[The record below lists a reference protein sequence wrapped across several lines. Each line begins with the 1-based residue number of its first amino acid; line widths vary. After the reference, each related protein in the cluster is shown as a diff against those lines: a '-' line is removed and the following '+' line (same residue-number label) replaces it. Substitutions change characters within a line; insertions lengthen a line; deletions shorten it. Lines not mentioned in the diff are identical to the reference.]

1 MKKKKKK
8 TKKKRRSSSRRRRKK
23 KKKQQQ
29 QQQQKKKKKN
39 NNNNTTTTTT
49 TTTMTTATTAPKNPR
64 NLFEE
69 QRPARTGHQPDEE
82 LDDEESKDGV
92 LAVGQPRI
100 AVSGPVLVYQGQGRK
115 DQLRRQVQ
123 AAHNTMVTITITIT
137 ITLTIMINN
146 PLTLPAVV
154 RCGTLHQLS
163 PPLTVMGKVCLL
175 VGCLTS
181 QCISGTDLLRQF
193 YVLSH

>member
-1 MKKKKKK
+1 
-8 TKKKRRSSSRRRRKK
+8 
-23 KKKQQQ
+23 
-29 QQQQKKKKKN
+29 
-39 NNNNTTTTTT
+39 
-49 TTTMTTATTAPKNPR
+49 MTTATTAPKNPR

-123 AAHNTMVTITITIT
+123 AARNTMVTITITITIT
-137 ITLTIMINN
+137 ITLTIMITN

-181 QCISGTDLLRQF
+181 QCISGTDLLLTILRAVTLRQRLQIQ
-193 YVLSH
+193 LSTSPSHSILTPGQPVPALTLQRQAPGRLATGVPILKSLV